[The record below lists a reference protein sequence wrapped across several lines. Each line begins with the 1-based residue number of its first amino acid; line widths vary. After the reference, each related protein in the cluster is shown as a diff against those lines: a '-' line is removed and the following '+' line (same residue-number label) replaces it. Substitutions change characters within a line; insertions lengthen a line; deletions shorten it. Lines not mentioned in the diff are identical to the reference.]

1 MIMIYYSHGLM
12 CLYLL
17 YLAIDDDGGGGG
29 DDDDDALNV
38 DDVMNTEKKKQWQQK
53 QQNDGKLVIQTFLS
67 PSFLCKQNKT
77 QNYENEMSEV
87 LVKYLLS
94 FEKF

>member
-1 MIMIYYSHGLM
+1 MIYYSHGLM

-38 DDVMNTEKKKQWQQK
+38 DDVMNTEKKK
-53 QQNDGKLVIQTFLS
+53 
-67 PSFLCKQNKT
+67 
-77 QNYENEMSEV
+77 
-87 LVKYLLS
+87 
-94 FEKF
+94 